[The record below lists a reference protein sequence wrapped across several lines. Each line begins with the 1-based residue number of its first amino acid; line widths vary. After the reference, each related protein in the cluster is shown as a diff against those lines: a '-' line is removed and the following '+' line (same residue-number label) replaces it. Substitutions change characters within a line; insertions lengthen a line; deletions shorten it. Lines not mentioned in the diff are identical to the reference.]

1 MTRHIDL
8 PSSPPNLDNQRGF
21 ALLEALV
28 AVLIFSVGILSL
40 IGMQATA
47 SRYATDAQFRS
58 TASYL
63 ANQRIAEAWVA
74 DRATLVASF
83 SKTDTLSEL
92 PNGKRTVTITKDG
105 ATPESAYV
113 VTVTINWQ
121 IPGDSVTHALV
132 AATQIHDRCDTA
144 GCA

>member
-8 PSSPPNLDNQRGF
+8 PSSSSFNSQQGF
-21 ALLEALV
+21 ALIEALV

-40 IGMQATA
+40 VSMQATA
-47 SRYATDAQFRS
+47 SRYAIDAQFRS

-74 DRATLVASF
+74 DRATLVSEF
-83 SKTDTLSEL
+83 TKTDVLREL
-92 PNGKRTVTITKDG
+92 PSGSRKVTITKD
-105 ATPESAYV
+105 AAAPEGAYV
-113 VTVTINWQ
+113 VIVTINWQ

-132 AATQIHDRCDTA
+132 AATQIHDRCDSE